1 MALIQWVYASAASK
15 SLTTA
20 DLDKML
26 TAARARNEQAG
37 ITGILLYHDG
47 SFLQV
52 LEGEEEVVS
61 EIYERIVQDP
71 RHCALNLVF
80 RGAIEAR
87 NFGAWSMGFYRPK
100 DAGELPGFVDIL
112 RSVTTGML
120 DLQGRADRVK
130 KLIDGFKDG
139 RWRQKVAA

>member
-1 MALIQWVYASAASK
+1 MALMQWVYASAASD
-15 SLTTA
+15 SFTSA
-20 DLDKML
+20 DLDTLL
-26 TAARARNEQAG
+26 TTARARNEAAG
-37 ITGILLYHDG
+37 VTGILLYHDG

-52 LEGEEEVVS
+52 LEGEEATVS
-61 EIYERIVQDP
+61 EVYDRISKDK
-71 RHCALNLVF
+71 RHSELSLIF
-80 RGAIEAR
+80 RGTIDER

-112 RSVTTGML
+112 RSATTGML
-120 DLQGRADRVK
+120 DLQGTADRVR